1 LPPHLLAHVVDRAA
15 TDDGIRPG
23 EIDVLKDAEARGAFG
38 YESMALDSLAGD
50 DHHLAIFHLADE
62 FSIDDV
68 ERAGLGGEH
77 PSLAELAQ
85 HQRPDAMRR
94 ADTVHLFVGAP
105 HEGIGAFD
113 LEHRLDIFLDEM
125 MFLAAGHE

>member
-77 PSLAELAQ
+77 PSLAETAKN
-85 HQRPDAMRR
+85 QRPDAMRVAG
-94 ADTVHLFVGAP
+94 ADHFLVGDAD
-105 HEGIGAFD
+105 ESVGAFD
-113 LEHRLDIFLDEM
+113 LEQRLDIFLDE
-125 MFLAAGHE
+125 